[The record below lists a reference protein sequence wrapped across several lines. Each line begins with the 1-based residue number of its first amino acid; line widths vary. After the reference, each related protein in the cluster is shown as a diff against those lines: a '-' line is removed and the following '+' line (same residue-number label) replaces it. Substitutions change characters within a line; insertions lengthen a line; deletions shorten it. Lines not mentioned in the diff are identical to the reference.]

1 MIKKI
6 TNLILIFAIS
16 FTALVSPV
24 LSSAQENFYNTNKPD
39 DEVSIYFFW
48 MNGCPHCADE
58 KPFLEKLEQKYPEVK
73 VYDFNVTINK
83 ESVDLLKK
91 FKTEFE
97 IEDNRV
103 RVPFTVI
110 ENEYISGWYNEET
123 NGKAIEDAV
132 QRAIQNGQNGEIEII
147 PEKISVPLFGEV
159 EIKSLSLPVLTIIIG
174 ALDGFNPCA
183 MWVLLFLISL
193 LLGMEDKKRM
203 WILGSVFIVSS
214 AFVYFLFMSAWL
226 NFLLFLGF
234 VMWVRVAIGLLA
246 LVGGGYNLREYFTNK
261 TGGCKVTGNEKRRK
275 VFEDLKKITH
285 RQELWIAVSGI
296 IFLAFAVNLVELVC
310 SAGLPA
316 IYVQILTL
324 TGLPTW
330 QYYAYLL
337 LYIFFF
343 MLDDLFVFFI
353 AMKTLQMTGI
363 TTKYSRISHLV
374 GGTIMILVGILLIFK
389 PEVLMFG

>member
-1 MIKKI
+1 
-6 TNLILIFAIS
+6 
-16 FTALVSPV
+16 
-24 LSSAQENFYNTNKPD
+24 
-39 DEVSIYFFW
+39 
-48 MNGCPHCADE
+48 
-58 KPFLEKLEQKYPEVK
+58 
-73 VYDFNVTINK
+73 
-83 ESVDLLKK
+83 
-91 FKTEFE
+91 
-97 IEDNRV
+97 
-103 RVPFTVI
+103 
-110 ENEYISGWYNEET
+110 
-123 NGKAIEDAV
+123 
-132 QRAIQNGQNGEIEII
+132 
-147 PEKISVPLFGEV
+147 
-159 EIKSLSLPVLTIIIG
+159 
-174 ALDGFNPCA
+174 
-183 MWVLLFLISL
+183 
-193 LLGMEDKKRM
+193 
-203 WILGSVFIVSS
+203 
-214 AFVYFLFMSAWL
+214 
-226 NFLLFLGF
+226 
-234 VMWVRVAIGLLA
+234 MWVRVAIGLLA

-296 IFLAFAVNLVELVC
+296 ILLAFAVNLVELVC